1 MLLDH
6 TPQMILS
13 QFKDFGP
20 FFALEAEVERVCVCV
35 HTGIHASMCLHPEL
49 F

>member
-20 FFALEAEVERVCVCV
+20 FFALEAEVERVCVRA
-35 HTGIHASMCLHPEL
+35 HGHARKHALAS
-49 F
+49 